1 MKETAFI
8 NKNKEKWKRFEKLS
22 KGNNTDPE
30 ELGELFTEVNED
42 LSYAQTFYE
51 RRTVRAYLNQAAQG
65 VYGRLY
71 KQKGDSLKKYWKTW
85 SVVIPLELYK
95 SRKNLLFALIMF
107 MLWVVIGAVTTH
119 FFPDFVD
126 MAAGRGMIARGE
138 RFIAQ
143 DDPFGFYGDSESID
157 MFFMITLNNIKVA
170 FLCFLGGI
178 LFSFGT
184 HYLVFKNGMML
195 GSFQYFYVL
204 KGLGLSS
211 FLAIWIHGAFEISA
225 IVVAAGAGFT
235 LGHSLL
241 FPGSYSRL
249 QSFQLGAK
257 RSMRIMIA
265 LVPVFIIAGFLESF
279 VTRNYA
285 SLPDWSKWCIIIF
298 SFALMLIYFVIYP
311 QYLAR
316 KYPELLVENES
327 VNQIPSHK
335 VSLFKIRSFT
345 DVISDS
351 FQLYRQK
358 FYVFMKI
365 NLNLTFPMMLVLTV
379 FQFYT
384 HSYDFGFEYP
394 EAWIN
399 LFSILFGNPYGET
412 FLGTDFIAL
421 FAWVLPFTTLASAVL
436 FALVDEEPKFSWKSY
451 FNYLKKQGFKIFV
464 GACIIYAC
472 IVLLPSYL
480 IWMGIFIYPFF
491 FNMMS
496 LGVNEDKGLGLV
508 KYLKFGAKSW
518 VFNFVLILFL
528 IAMVALFAQPI
539 AFIIS
544 SASSGEVPDLLDVFT
559 DFIRMI
565 LTEET
570 AYTIEVVNAIRILVY
585 LLFILF
591 VFPLVIIASALS
603 SYKAIEEVEAPA
615 LRKEF
620 ENFGKRSR
628 TTETKGD
635 YE

>member
-1 MKETAFI
+1 MKETTFI

-42 LSYAQTFYE
+42 LSFAQTFYE

-85 SVVIPLELYK
+85 SIVIPLELYK
-95 SRKNLLFALIMF
+95 SRKNLLFALVMF
-107 MLWVVIGAVTTH
+107 MLWVVIGAITTH
-119 FFPDFVD
+119 YFPDFVD

-138 RFIAQ
+138 RFIGQ
-143 DDPFGFYGDSESID
+143 DDPFGFYGDSGSFE
-157 MFFMITLNNIKVA
+157 MFYTITLNNIKVA

-265 LVPVFIIAGFLESF
+265 LVPVFIIAGFLESY

-316 KYPELLVENES
+316 KHPELLQENES
-327 VNQIPSHK
+327 VNQLPSHE
-335 VSLFKIRSFT
+335 VSLYKIRNFT
-345 DVISDS
+345 DIISDT

-365 NLNLTFPMMLVLTV
+365 NLSITLPLMLLLSG
-379 FQFYT
+379 FQFIT
-384 HSYDFGFEYP
+384 HSYDFAFEYP
-394 EAWIN
+394 EDWIN
-399 LFSILFGNPYGET
+399 LLSILFGNPYGQT
-412 FLGTDFIAL
+412 FIETDFFAL
-421 FAWVLPFTTLASAVL
+421 FLWVLPLTSLASAVYY
-436 FALVDEEPKFSWKSY
+436 AISSASEKFVWKNY
-451 FNYLKKQGFKIFV
+451 FSFLSKQGFKVFV
-464 GACIIYAC
+464 GIAIFYAFMV
-472 IVLLPSYL
+472 ILPSYL
-480 IWMGIFIYPFF
+480 IWAGIFIVPFL
-491 FNMMS
+491 FNVLS
-496 LGVNEDKGLGLV
+496 LGVYDQKGLGLGKFM
-508 KYLKFGAKSW
+508 KYGAKSW
-518 VFNFVLILFL
+518 VFNFVLVLFL
-528 IAMVALFAQPI
+528 SAMVILFAQPI
-539 AFIIS
+539 AFVM
-544 SASSGEVPDLLDVFT
+544 ASEDINEIPDLLDVFT

-565 LTEET
+565 LADET
-570 AYTIEVVNAIRILVY
+570 PYTIEIVNGIRVFVY
-585 LLFILF
+585 LIFILL
-591 VFPLVIIASALS
+591 VFPLVLIASALS
-603 SYKAIEEVEAPA
+603 SYKSIEEEEAPA

-620 ENFGKRSR
+620 ERFGKRSR
-628 TTETKGD
+628 TVETKGD

>member
-1 MKETAFI
+1 MKETTFI

-22 KGNNTDPE
+22 KGNNADPE

-42 LSYAQTFYE
+42 LSFAQTFYE

-71 KQKGDSLKKYWKTW
+71 KQKGDSLKSYLKTW

-107 MLWVVIGAVTTH
+107 LLWVVIGAVTTH
-119 FFPDFVD
+119 YFPEFVD
-126 MAAGRGMIARGE
+126 MAAGNGMIARGE

-143 DDPFGFYGDSESID
+143 DNPFGFYGDSESFE
-157 MFFMITLNNIKVA
+157 MFYMITLNNIKVA

-178 LFSFGT
+178 FFSFGT

-265 LVPVFIIAGFLESF
+265 LVPVFIIAGFLESY

-298 SFALMLIYFVIYP
+298 SFSLMLIYFVIYP

-316 KYPELLVENES
+316 KYPELLKENES
-327 VNQIPSHK
+327 VNQIPSHPVK
-335 VSLFKIRSFT
+335 LYKIRNFT
-345 DVISDS
+345 ELISDT

-358 FYVFMKI
+358 FYMFMKI
-365 NLNLTFPMMLVLTV
+365 NLNITLPLMLVVTV
-379 FQFYT
+379 FQFYM
-384 HSYDFGFEYP
+384 HSYDFSFEYP
-394 EAWIN
+394 EDWIN
-399 LFSILFGNPYGET
+399 LLSILFGNPYGQT
-412 FLGTDFIAL
+412 FIATDFIAL
-421 FAWVLPFTTLASAVL
+421 IYWIVPLTSLTVAVL
-436 FALVDEEPKFSWKSY
+436 FSLVNEEEKLLWSAY
-451 FNYLKKQGFKIFV
+451 RTYLKKQGFKIFLSV
-464 GACIIYAC
+464 CIIYTSL
-472 IVLLPSYL
+472 VLLPSYL
-480 IWMGIFIYPFF
+480 ILLGIFLYPFL
-491 FNMMS
+491 FNIMS
-496 LGVNEDKGLGLV
+496 IGVSQEKGIPL
-508 KYLKFGAKSW
+508 LKFLKYGAKSW

-528 IAMVALFAQPI
+528 TGMTVLFAQPI
-539 AFIIS
+539 AFVMAGSRINEI
-544 SASSGEVPDLLDVFT
+544 PDLLDLFT

-570 AYTIEVVNAIRILVY
+570 PYTIEVVNAIRVTVYLIFFILV
-585 LLFILF
+585 FPIIL
-591 VFPLVIIASALS
+591 IASALS
-603 SYKAIEEVEAPA
+603 SYKSIEEVEAPA

-628 TTETKGD
+628 TVETKGD